1 MKQAFTSLL
10 IAALLTTASHQTS
23 AQAVDNKPETTV
35 SQPNP
40 AFAALEGAWVYE
52 KIISA
57 GQTVPKEKFPFEI
70 HFKSPNQM
78 IRKAITVGQVTG
90 KDGVDLVVLDS
101 SKQPS
106 HMDMSQTVQGKT
118 QKVLALYKLEAD
130 LLTICFS
137 RGAGGKPSSERPTG
151 FESDAATKSDILVLK
166 RKVKA
171 SE

>member
-1 MKQAFTSLL
+1 MKRSFRLARLCR
-10 IAALLTTASHQTS
+10 
-23 AQAVDNKPETTV
+23 KR
-35 SQPNP
+35 
-40 AFAALEGAWVYE
+40 
-52 KIISA
+52 
-57 GQTVPKEKFPFEI
+57 KFPFEI

-90 KDGVDLVVLDS
+90 NDGIDHVVLDS
-101 SKQPS
+101 SKQPA
-106 HMDMSQTVQGKT
+106 HMDMSQTVQGT
-118 QKVLALYKLEAD
+118 TEKVLAIYKLEAD

-151 FESDAATKSDILVLK
+151 FGFDAAKTSEILVLK